1 LIGTTCVRR
10 LAPSGPR
17 EQIGREVAPAIKYV
31 KFWPAYWEYA
41 SPLASPSEATIRLD
55 HKPGEKVQVDF
66 SEWCKEISINGSVT
80 RSSIRLKSSTLFCAH
95 GAAHPSTPRLAIWAF
110 AASLG

>member
-1 LIGTTCVRR
+1 
-10 LAPSGPR
+10 
-17 EQIGREVAPAIKYV
+17 VAPAIKYV
-31 KFWPAYWEYA
+31 KFWRAYWEYA

-95 GAAHPSTPRLAIWAF
+95 GAAHRHLDLPSGL
-110 AASLG
+110 SLHR

>member
-1 LIGTTCVRR
+1 
-10 LAPSGPR
+10 
-17 EQIGREVAPAIKYV
+17 VAPAIKYV
-31 KFWPAYWEYA
+31 KFWRAYWEYA